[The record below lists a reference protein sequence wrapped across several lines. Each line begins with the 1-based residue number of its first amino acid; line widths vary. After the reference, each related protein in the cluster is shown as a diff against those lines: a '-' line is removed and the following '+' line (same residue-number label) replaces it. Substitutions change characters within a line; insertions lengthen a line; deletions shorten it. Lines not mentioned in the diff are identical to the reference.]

1 MLHQVNKK
9 VALFPEINRVE
20 FFYHLP
26 APKVECKTEYIF
38 FVKKNTHTHKKKAK
52 QAKEEKRRA
61 KETKEEKDV
70 VVNSVCRTVS
80 VT

>member
-9 VALFPEINRVE
+9 VALFPEISRVE

-38 FVKKNTHTHKKKAK
+38 FAKKNTHTQEKSKA
-52 QAKEEKRRA
+52 
-61 KETKEEKDV
+61 
-70 VVNSVCRTVS
+70 S
-80 VT
+80 

>member
-9 VALFPEINRVE
+9 VALFPEISRME

-26 APKVECKTEYIF
+26 ARKVECKTEYIF
-38 FVKKNTHTHKKKAK
+38 FVKKTHTHKKKAK
-52 QAKEEKRRA
+52 QAKEEIRRA
-61 KETKEEKDV
+61 KETKEEKNV
-70 VVNSVCRTVS
+70 VVNSICRTVS

>member
-9 VALFPEINRVE
+9 VALFPEISRVE

-38 FVKKNTHTHKKKAK
+38 FVKKTHTHTRKKQRKLRKKK
-52 QAKEEKRRA
+52 EEQKKPKKKRMLL
-61 KETKEEKDV
+61 
-70 VVNSVCRTVS
+70 
-80 VT
+80 